1 MSLSNSVLLK
11 LLVLS
16 ASTYGTSDMD
26 QAMRIGINASVPD
39 LSLDMGQVTV
49 AWPARRP
56 RRS

>member
-1 MSLSNSVLLK
+1 MSCSNSVLLK

-16 ASTYGTSDMD
+16 ASTYETSDMD

-49 AWPARRP
+49 ACPARRP